1 MQIFTK
7 DVTSY
12 LQEIPKERYE
22 VLVKLRKLCLEI
34 LEAYEESMDYGMPCY
49 KKNGIAEVGFASQKH
64 FIALYILK
72 KEVLDA
78 HRENL
83 KVKGVSLGK
92 GCIRYSKPEK
102 INFSVVRKLLEQTIK
117 SSSEICL

>member
-12 LQEIPKERYE
+12 LREVPRERYKT
-22 VLVKLRKLCLEI
+22 LDKLRKLCLEI
-34 LEAYEESMDYGMPCY
+34 LEAYEESMEYGMPCY
-49 KKNGIAEVGFASQKH
+49 KKDGVAEVAFASQKN

-72 KEVLDA
+72 KEVLDTYRDA
-78 HRENL
+78 LN
-83 KVKGVSLGK
+83 VKGVSLGK
-92 GCIRYSKPEK
+92 GCIRYSKAEK
-102 INFSVVRKLLEQTIK
+102 IDFGVVKQMLEKTVQ